1 MEVLLYDAT
10 SGNMLP
16 FKVRFKRFK
25 QFIQRNHQQTIIFMS
40 AYLLALQ
47 IPGEKGVKSPQGLP
61 VTTVLY
67 MLSYQHLHVFTS
79 LYSCALV
86 QVYHNPGL
94 LYVKVPSYTL
104 LPF

>member
-1 MEVLLYDAT
+1 MEVLLYDGT

-16 FKVRFKRFK
+16 FKVRFKKFK

-40 AYLLALQ
+40 AHLLALQ
-47 IPGEKGVKSPQGLP
+47 IPEEKGVRSPQGLP